1 MDVHRR
7 GGLGPLRR
15 RHYCINEGVNATMP
29 TYLSDAV
36 TELTTVYPL
45 IIAAAVGVAI
55 IPFVAKRG
63 WGLLKSIK

>member
-1 MDVHRR
+1 
-7 GGLGPLRR
+7 
-15 RHYCINEGVNATMP
+15 MP

-36 TELTTVYPL
+36 AELTTVYPL
-45 IIAAAVGVAI
+45 VIAAAVGVAI